1 MDDKIMVS
9 VVMLAYNHERY
20 IREALESVL
29 AQKADFTMEILI
41 HDDASTDRT
50 AMIIKEYEDRYPNII
65 KAVYEKENQWS
76 KNLYHFKKMI
86 FNEKIKGK
94 YFALCEGDDYWTDDG
109 KLQKQIDFLETH
121 PEHSMCMSNALV
133 LNTGTGEVKPM
144 NTFPVEGTYSQ
155 EEQIKAG
162 LGSSFPATAS
172 FVFRTEFLKDMP
184 DFFYECGPFDY
195 PLRQYYADRGSV
207 YYFEKPMTVYR
218 TAVSDSYMSRIKEDV
233 AFYNDYT
240 VGTIIFFEKFNDYTE
255 QKFDH
260 ILADKII
267 SDYLGFCL
275 SIEYKEGLAKAA
287 AAGLDMD
294 KIAACYDCLSVDHVK
309 RCILDLEDATDH
321 LFIYGASKLAIVCKN
336 RLKEAGIDFEG
347 FVVTDGQTKPEQ
359 VEGERVFYLSEAIKL
374 YAHPGFLLAI
384 QPVNEEVILD
394 ILKKYNVVNYG
405 NPYALKNYRH

>member
-1 MDDKIMVS
+1 MQDKPTVSIIMAV
-9 VVMLAYNHERY
+9 YNHEAY
-20 IREALESVL
+20 LSHAIESVVSQKTDFPFELLIGEDHSPDNSL
-29 AQKADFTMEILI
+29 AISLKYQ
-41 HDDASTDRT
+41 
-50 AMIIKEYEDRYPNII
+50 KEYPDIVHVYAREKNMESEHNICDLWKHARGEYI
-65 KAVYEKENQWS
+65 IH
-76 KNLYHFKKMI
+76 L
-86 FNEKIKGK
+86 
-94 YFALCEGDDYWTDDG
+94 EGDDYWTDDG